1 MCRQLLLR
9 IFLLL
14 VLLAGTLTACAGSP
28 PAPSAGTQT
37 PVSSGALPI
46 MPQKPAPQEITFQG
60 CPPEGDGGDPAL
72 NRLKNRVDE
81 GNYVPVAFD
90 AVAKLAWP
98 KGTERRS
105 RTRWSQTDSESV
117 ARYEGI
123 PISIEGYLE
132 SARLSEPESTNCHGA
147 DSKHRDYHLYL
158 IANPGDSR
166 ATSIIT
172 EMTPRVRVK
181 HSGWTVTRL
190 GKIAKSQTRARI
202 SGWLMLDQEHPDDV
216 GKSRGTI
223 WEIHPIMRFELEQ
236 DGNWVALDDAA
247 VK

>member
-1 MCRQLLLR
+1 MCRQSLR
-9 IFLLL
+9 RIVLAL
-14 VLLAGTLTACAGSP
+14 VLLSGTLVACAGSP

-37 PVSSGALPI
+37 SVSSGALPD

-60 CPPEGDGGDPAL
+60 CPPEGDGGDPGL

-90 AVAKLAWP
+90 AVAKLTWP
-98 KGTERRS
+98 KGAERRS
-105 RTRWSQTDSESV
+105 RASWSRADAQEV

-132 SARLSEPESTNCHGA
+132 SARLSEPETTNCHGA
-147 DSKHRDYHLYL
+147 DAKHRDYHLYL
-158 IANPGDSR
+158 VANSGDSR

-172 EMTPRVRVK
+172 EMTPRVRAN
-181 HSGWTVTRL
+181 HSGWTITRL
-190 GKIAKSQTRARI
+190 EKIAKSQTRVRI
-202 SGWLMLDQEHPDDV
+202 SGWLMLDQEHPDDA
-216 GKSRGTI
+216 GKSRGII
-223 WEIHPIMRFELEQ
+223 WEIHPIMKFELEQ
-236 DGNWVALDDAA
+236 NGNWVTLDDAA